1 MTTYGNKDR
10 IIGHSEEETDSSVL
24 YYCNEY
30 CVEPEDPGPE
40 GIIQGVEVGCWKEK
54 AVGLKKRWE
63 FKVGLDQVKKQHK

>member
-24 YYCNEY
+24 YYCNEC

-40 GIIQGVEVGCWKEK
+40 GIMQGVEVGC
-54 AVGLKKRWE
+54 
-63 FKVGLDQVKKQHK
+63 